1 MAAGRWFLARNESGE
16 AGLDLAAIR
25 DIPKGLAMNDNKA
38 TEKKSVFRKMS
49 DSIKH
54 GEEAVADVA
63 RDALD
68 GAADLHTD
76 ADYKAPKDQ
85 TWAKEVEG
93 KK

>member
-1 MAAGRWFLARNESGE
+1 MS
-16 AGLDLAAIR
+16 
-25 DIPKGLAMNDNKA
+25 
-38 TEKKSVFRKMS
+38 EKKSVFKKMG
-49 DSIKH
+49 DSIRR
-54 GEEAVADVA
+54 GEQAVADVA